1 MLNKNGFTI
10 IEVITAT
17 SILTIGVLGAF
28 SAIQMII
35 ASTSI
40 ISSQLAATYLA
51 QEGIENVR
59 AIRDSNWLENRYIS
73 TAWDDGIPDGV
84 CGAACGGTGI
94 GKFGR
99 QITITKI
106 PPSEMVISVEV
117 NWPEGSGTGEV
128 TAATELYDWR

>member
-1 MLNKNGFTI
+1 MPALSMLNKNGFTI
-10 IEVITAT
+10 IEVIIAT

-59 AIRDSNWLENRYIS
+59 AIRDSNWLERN
-73 TAWDDGIPDGV
+73 
-84 CGAACGGTGI
+84 
-94 GKFGR
+94 
-99 QITITKI
+99 ITI
-106 PPSEMVISVEV
+106 
-117 NWPEGSGTGEV
+117 
-128 TAATELYDWR
+128 RC